1 MSGKKINYDIILE
14 ATSRG
19 IERAMR
25 RGGDAAAQM
34 SKTINRSVREAN
46 RSINRMV
53 STAGKVGLAFGA
65 AGAAAGVYAFIKAMQ
80 SAVGQARA
88 LQQANFNMVS
98 SVEAANRQFEVGSVE
113 SWNDTIREL
122 SASLK
127 IYSETDLKAAVSRT
141 VDMTKRLGLSET
153 QMRNVIATAADLSAG
168 KFELVDGIERVTA
181 ALRGEAEA
189 SEALG
194 LTLNETYVRGWY
206 EANNA
211 TGKAWKDLT
220 DLEKAQVR
228 YNILLEQADP
238 LLGKAAASYDEYNG
252 ALVATK
258 SAYTDLGAAMGKIVT
273 ENKFIIEVLHLAEGA
288 FDKLTGR
295 INGNRDQVM
304 QYAKDGA
311 LAMVDMAQ
319 AMITTADIAIRTGNA
334 ITGAFRTAAASAL
347 FLYGAIMK
355 VAEAYA
361 KINSYSL
368 AGLLGRLVN
377 AKEQADAAFAA
388 ADKLYE
394 QALGDYD
401 RMVEGSKALEQAN
414 VQLEKLKKTMA
425 GIDAGE
431 MEDVA
436 TSTKK
441 AADELVNIG
450 GVWQQMS
457 SAAMDQTARDVE
469 YATKAMSGDV
479 DALGVD
485 WGRVWA
491 TMEKESID
499 AVNRV
504 EDRLKD
510 LTSKHREVTIHV
522 KEVVQ
527 KAMGGLINGYAQGG
541 RLSGYG
547 GGDRIPAL
555 LEAGE
560 FIIRKEAV
568 AKFGAGL
575 FAALN
580 SLRLPKFQ
588 AGGMVGAGAG
598 SGGESITVNLNLPG
612 SGPAVSGRF
621 SKTDAYELL
630 RQLREMER
638 FRS

>member
-25 RGGDAAAQM
+25 RGGDAAQQM
-34 SKTINRSVREAN
+34 SRNINRSVRESNQAIS
-46 RSINRMV
+46 RLIT
-53 STAGKVGLAFGA
+53 TAGKIGAAFGA
-65 AGAAAGVYAFIKAMQ
+65 AGAAAGVYAFTRTMSDAIRLAGIQEKAEAKLGAVLKATGEAAGYNLEQLKAMAGEMQ
-80 SAVGQARA
+80 DLTGIGDEVILNGMAMLATFKNIAADGFKRA
-88 LQQANFNMVS
+88 SM
-98 SVEAANRQFEVGSVE
+98 AALDMSQVL
-113 SWNDTIREL
+113 DQ
-122 SASLK
+122 
-127 IYSETDLKAAVSRT
+127 DLKTSFI
-141 VDMTKRLGLSET
+141 
-153 QMRNVIATAADLSAG
+153 Q
-168 KFELVDGIERVTA
+168 
-181 ALRGEAEA
+181 
-189 SEALG
+189 
-194 LTLNETYVRGWY
+194 
-206 EANNA
+206 
-211 TGKAWKDLT
+211 TGKALNDPIKGMAALS
-220 DLEKAQVR
+220 KAGVQFT
-228 YNILLEQADP
+228 EQQEEMIRSLQESGD
-238 LLGKAAASYDEYNG
+238 LLGAQEVILQELASQFGGAAAANLETFGGRLDAVKGRLSDLKEEIGY
-252 ALVATK
+252 AITK
-258 SAYTDLGAAMGKIVT
+258 NEFFIEILKLAELQLKEWTDSIKGNRAAM
-273 ENKFIIEVLHLAEGA
+273 
-288 FDKLTGR
+288 
-295 INGNRDQVM
+295 M